1 MSRTSFNTIF
11 ALVRKPDDGRSVM
24 EELHKTHKDVPYGWV
39 LVAAAAARWI
49 GRALRANPSVH
60 DERAASLEIG
70 LNRFTSP
77 H

>member
-1 MSRTSFNTIF
+1 
-11 ALVRKPDDGRSVM
+11 M

-39 LVAAAAARWI
+39 LVVAAAARWI
-49 GRALRANPSVH
+49 RRTLRANPTLR

-70 LNRFTSP
+70 LNCFSGP

>member
-1 MSRTSFNTIF
+1 
-11 ALVRKPDDGRSVM
+11 M

-49 GRALRANPSVH
+49 GKVLLANPALA
-60 DERAASLEIG
+60 DERAAALEIG
-70 LNRFTSP
+70 LNKLSSP

>member
-1 MSRTSFNTIF
+1 
-11 ALVRKPDDGRSVM
+11 M

-49 GRALRANPSVH
+49 GKALRANPSVH
-60 DERAASLEIG
+60 DERAAALEVG
-70 LNRFTSP
+70 LNKLSSP